1 MQLIR
6 NTLIRPNSMRFVNF
20 LTHNFILVKT
30 NVKSTY
36 KRHMDDAQD
45 VNFMTF
51 VHDFYVWC
59 LRAYW
64 SNCIVLPEVVF
75 RYACFLVS
83 SFRCFAKRTF
93 VYDEFHKILLRIV
106 SLHVK
111 LEVKRTQSS
120 IKEKFHKHP
129 VVVLLRK
136 DCSVKHMLWTIFVPL
151 SVAEIHEKQ
160 LGISS
165 FLILENFWTTISITT
180 TLHQL
185 FRTNIF
191 QNSYFGLPIEK

>member
-1 MQLIR
+1 
-6 NTLIRPNSMRFVNF
+6 MRFVNF

-45 VNFMTF
+45 VNCMTF
-51 VHDFYVWC
+51 VHDFYVRC

-64 SNCIVLPEVVF
+64 SNHIVLPEVVF

-83 SFRCFAKRTF
+83 SFRCFEKRTL
-93 VYDEFHKILLRIV
+93 VYDEFYKILWKIV

-111 LEVKRTQSS
+111 LEVKHTQSS
-120 IKEKFHKHP
+120 IKEKFHKRP
-129 VVVLLRK
+129 VVVLLRS
-136 DCSVKHMLWTIFVPL
+136 DCSVRHMLWTIFVPL
-151 SVAEIHEKQ
+151 SVAKIHEKQ

-165 FLILENFWTTISITT
+165 FLILENFQTTISITA

-191 QNSYFGLPIEK
+191 QNSHFGLPIEK

>member
-6 NTLIRPNSMRFVNF
+6 NPLIRPNSMRFVNF

-45 VNFMTF
+45 VNCMTF
-51 VHDFYVWC
+51 VHDFYVRC

-64 SNCIVLPEVVF
+64 SNHIVLPEVVF

-83 SFRCFAKRTF
+83 SFRCFEKRTL
-93 VYDEFHKILLRIV
+93 VYDEFHKILLKIV

-111 LEVKRTQSS
+111 LEVKHSKLHKRKVPQTSS
-120 IKEKFHKHP
+120 GSFAQKWLFCKTHALNNI
-129 VVVLLRK
+129 
-136 DCSVKHMLWTIFVPL
+136 CSIIC
-151 SVAEIHEKQ
+151 S
-160 LGISS
+160 
-165 FLILENFWTTISITT
+165 
-180 TLHQL
+180 
-185 FRTNIF
+185 
-191 QNSYFGLPIEK
+191 QNSRKTTWN